1 MTPEQEIKIL
11 KEQVA
16 ELMEWKKERTSQQ
29 LTFPLDQQSVSALNQ
44 TLRTSKFDRIYIQD
58 IFFRASDSDAEA
70 AGQMRFRNSGGTEEF
85 EGCKNF
91 GTSLTFTLS

>member
-1 MTPEQEIKIL
+1 MTPEQRIAQLEA
-11 KEQVA
+11 QVA
-16 ELMEWKKERTSQQ
+16 ELMKWKEERTARQ
-29 LTFPLDQQSVSALNQ
+29 LVFPLDETSVKALNN
-44 TLRTSKFDRIYIQD
+44 TLRTTKFDRIYVQD
-58 IFFRASDSDAEA
+58 IFFTPSDSNAEK